1 MKNTLSLFLAALFM
15 GFIGASFYISPAH
28 SVSDTSQAVA
38 NVETD
43 IAINRVSDLDF
54 GSALP
59 GDPNKI
65 IAPGNAENAEN
76 ASFLVDGI
84 AGSTITISL
93 PPGSVFITEPLS
105 GDQLEVD
112 RFRSRPNGTGRIR
125 NNGER
130 MIFVGARRRPIPN
143 NASPGLYQGSFTIT
157 VVY

>member
-1 MKNTLSLFLAALFM
+1 MKRLLHLNLSILFISFCALAFHILPAYS
-15 GFIGASFYISPAH
+15 ASDS
-28 SVSDTSQAVA
+28 SQAIA
-38 NVETD
+38 NVEID
-43 IAINRVSDLDF
+43 IAINRISDLDF

-59 GDPNKI
+59 GDPNKRVP
-65 IAPGNAENAEN
+65 PGNTENAEN

-84 AGSTITISL
+84 AGSTITITL
-93 PPGSVFITEPLS
+93 PPGSVFITEPIS

-130 MIFVGARRRPIPN
+130 MIFVGARRRRIPN
-143 NASPGLYQGSFTIT
+143 NASPGLYQGSFTVT